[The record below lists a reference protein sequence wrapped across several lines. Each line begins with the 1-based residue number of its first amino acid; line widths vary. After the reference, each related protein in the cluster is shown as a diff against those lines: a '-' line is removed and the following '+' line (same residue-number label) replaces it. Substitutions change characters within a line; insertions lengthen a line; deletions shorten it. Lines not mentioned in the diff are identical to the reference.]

1 MPRLRNGSASPIN
14 PARSFSS
21 ASSLLTLLS
30 APRSPAAVTRR
41 CDNAAAASVPTPI
54 ETNKFPKLPD
64 ASSACCLDM
73 PSASAA
79 PAANACTPAAASPKM
94 TTDLP
99 MLSFR
104 SDAALTG
111 APNTLTMPEKI
122 ALTPSAAKPIL
133 PSPSTSPP
141 KPAPVAFVAVLT

>member
-1 MPRLRNGSASPIN
+1 
-14 PARSFSS
+14 
-21 ASSLLTLLS
+21 
-30 APRSPAAVTRR
+30 
-41 CDNAAAASVPTPI
+41 
-54 ETNKFPKLPD
+54 
-64 ASSACCLDM
+64 M

-111 APNTLTMPEKI
+111 APNTLTIPEKI